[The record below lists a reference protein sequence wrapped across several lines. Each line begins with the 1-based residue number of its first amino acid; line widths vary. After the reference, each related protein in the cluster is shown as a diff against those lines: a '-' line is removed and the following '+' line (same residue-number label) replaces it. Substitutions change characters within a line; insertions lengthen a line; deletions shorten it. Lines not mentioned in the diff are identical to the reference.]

1 MLAASVPSAAAL
13 PVVPLHAHKHTV
25 VLPTEYTDPLLL
37 RLSCPCLPLPSH
49 KCMCVQAKQDMEQ
62 VKQMASGAVSKLS
75 SMAGRFMNDLSR
87 Y

>member
-1 MLAASVPSAAAL
+1 
-13 PVVPLHAHKHTV
+13 
-25 VLPTEYTDPLLL
+25 
-37 RLSCPCLPLPSH
+37 
-49 KCMCVQAKQDMEQ
+49 VQAKQDMEQ

>member
-1 MLAASVPSAAAL
+1 MFACVCVHVHCAG
-13 PVVPLHAHKHTV
+13 
-25 VLPTEYTDPLLL
+25 
-37 RLSCPCLPLPSH
+37 
-49 KCMCVQAKQDMEQ
+49 VQAKQDMEQ

>member
-1 MLAASVPSAAAL
+1 MGSTSSPWLV
-13 PVVPLHAHKHTV
+13 TCC
-25 VLPTEYTDPLLL
+25 PTDIPCRCL
-37 RLSCPCLPLPSH
+37 CPCV
-49 KCMCVQAKQDMEQ
+49 CWCVAVLQAKQDMEQ